1 VTKPEHDP
9 DAVAVLISEIH
20 ADGGQLLTND
30 QVVEFISRPIYLG
43 SANHLGHYHVRA
55 DGVIT
60 FVSDTAR
67 RGPKSKK
74 SKYDLAYERRQDIYR
89 RLVKLKKGVR
99 LGTGNQRI
107 ADEVRNLI
115 RTLRAEGSPERSIV
129 REVRSR
135 LELGGKSIDD
145 TTIRRIKRTMK

>member
-1 VTKPEHDP
+1 MTKPEHDP
-9 DAVAVLISEIH
+9 DAVAVLISETH
-20 ADGGQLLTND
+20 AEGGQLLTND
-30 QVVEFISRPIYLG
+30 QVVEFISKPINLG
-43 SANHLGHYHVRA
+43 RTNHLGHYHVRA

-60 FVSDTAR
+60 FVSYTAR

-107 ADEVRNLI
+107 ADEVRDLI
-115 RTLRAEGSPERSIV
+115 RTLRADGSHERSIV
-129 REVRSR
+129 REVRGR
-135 LELGGKSIDD
+135 LELGGKSIDE

>member
-1 VTKPEHDP
+1 MTKPVHEP

-30 QVVEFISRPIYLG
+30 QVVEIISKPINLG
-43 SANHLGHYHVRA
+43 RTNRLGHYHVRA

-74 SKYDLAYERRQDIYR
+74 SKYDLAYERRKDIYR
-89 RLVKLKKGVR
+89 QLVKLKNGVR

-107 ADEVRNLI
+107 ANEVRDLI
-115 RTLRAEGSPERSIV
+115 RTSRAKGCHERSIV
-129 REVRSR
+129 REVRSQ
-135 LELGGKSIDD
+135 LELAGKSIDE